1 MQQDTINQST
11 AMTNDKFNFD
21 EIVDRHGTHSVKW
34 DKCESHDI
42 IPMWVADFKAAPCII
57 DALKE
62 RLEHGIFGYA
72 NVPEEFYNSIINWF
86 QRRHNWTINRDW
98 IEYTTGVV
106 PAFDAILK
114 AVTKPG
120 ENVVVLTPVY
130 NCFFTC
136 IESNKCNTVEV
147 PLTYNDNYSYTI
159 NFKALEQALSDDN
172 THTLLF
178 CNPHNPAGRVWTK
191 NELLE
196 VNKLCIKHGV
206 TVISDEIHCEMMM
219 PGYHYTPFASI
230 SAEAQ
235 NNCITCGSPSK
246 SFNIAGLQAA
256 FITCSN
262 PTQKASIN
270 QALIDNQVY
279 SINPFGLEAFMAAY
293 NHGESWILQFN
304 EYLAGNFN
312 LMCDMMNKEL
322 PQFHITPIEG
332 TYLAWIDVTPTGMT
346 SAQVT
351 QKILDDGKV
360 LVNDGAMY
368 GKAGDGFIRINL
380 ATPRSLVKEATQR
393 IINSMKQ

>member
-1 MQQDTINQST
+1 
-11 AMTNDKFNFD
+11 MTNDKFNFD

-34 DKCESHDI
+34 DKCESNDI
-42 IPMWVADFKAAPCII
+42 IPMWVADMDFKAAPCII
-57 DALKE
+57 DAMRD

-72 NVPEEFYNSIINWF
+72 NVPEEFYTSIINWF

-106 PAFDAILK
+106 PAFDAVLK
-114 AVTKPG
+114 AITKPG

-136 IESNKCNTVEV
+136 IESNKCKTVEV
-147 PLTYNDNYSYTI
+147 PLTYNDNYAYTI
-159 NFKALEQALSDDN
+159 DFKALEQALSDNN

-191 NELLE
+191 DELLE

-262 PTQKASIN
+262 PIQKALIN
-270 QALIDNQVY
+270 QALIDNQVC

-332 TYLAWIDVTPTGMT
+332 TYLAWINVTPTGMT

-393 IINSMKQ
+393 IINAMKQ

>member
-1 MQQDTINQST
+1 
-11 AMTNDKFNFD
+11 MTNDKFNFD

-34 DKCESHDI
+34 DKCDSNDI
-42 IPMWVADFKAAPCII
+42 IPMWVADMDFKAAPCII
-57 DALKE
+57 DAMKD

-72 NVPEEFYNSIINWF
+72 NVPEEFYTSIINWF

-106 PAFDAILK
+106 PAFDAVLK
-114 AVTKPG
+114 AITKPG

-136 IESNKCNTVEV
+136 IESNKCKTVEV
-147 PLTYNDNYSYTI
+147 TLTYNDNYAYTI
-159 NFKALEQALSDDN
+159 DFKALEQALSDNN

-191 NELLE
+191 DELLE

-262 PTQKASIN
+262 TIQKALIN
-270 QALIDNQVY
+270 QALIDNQVC

-322 PQFHITPIEG
+322 PLFHITPIEG

-393 IINSMKQ
+393 IINAMKQ

>member
-1 MQQDTINQST
+1 
-11 AMTNDKFNFD
+11 MTNDKFNFD

-34 DKCESHDI
+34 DKCESNDI
-42 IPMWVADFKAAPCII
+42 IPMWVADMDFKAAPCII
-57 DALKE
+57 DAMRD

-72 NVPEEFYNSIINWF
+72 NVPEEFYTSIINWF
-86 QRRHNWTINRDW
+86 QRRHNWTINHDW

-106 PAFDAILK
+106 PAFDAVLK
-114 AVTKPG
+114 AITKPG

-136 IESNKCNTVEV
+136 IESNKCKTVEV
-147 PLTYNDNYSYTI
+147 PLTYNDNYAYTI
-159 NFKALEQALSDDN
+159 DFKALEQALSDNN

-191 NELLE
+191 DELLE

-256 FITCSN
+256 FITCSS
-262 PTQKASIN
+262 PTQKTLIN
-270 QALIDNQVY
+270 QALIDNQVC

-322 PQFHITPIEG
+322 PLFHITPIEG
-332 TYLAWIDVTPTGMT
+332 TYLAWINVTPTGMT

-393 IINSMKQ
+393 IINAMKQ

>member
-1 MQQDTINQST
+1 
-11 AMTNDKFNFD
+11 MTNDKFNFD

-34 DKCESHDI
+34 DKCDSNDI
-42 IPMWVADFKAAPCII
+42 IPMWVADMDFKAAPCII
-57 DALKE
+57 DAMKD

-72 NVPEEFYNSIINWF
+72 NVPEEFYTSIINWF

-106 PAFDAILK
+106 PAFDAVLK
-114 AVTKPG
+114 AITKPG

-136 IESNKCNTVEV
+136 IESNKCKTVEV
-147 PLTYNDNYSYTI
+147 PLTYDDNYAYTI
-159 NFKALEQALSDDN
+159 DFKALEQALSDNN

-191 NELLE
+191 DELLE

-262 PTQKASIN
+262 PIQKALIN
-270 QALIDNQVY
+270 QALIDNQVC

-322 PQFHITPIEG
+322 PLFHITPIEG

-360 LVNDGAMY
+360 LVNDGAIY

-393 IINSMKQ
+393 IINAMKQ

>member
-1 MQQDTINQST
+1 
-11 AMTNDKFNFD
+11 MTNDKFNFD

-34 DKCESHDI
+34 DKCENNDI
-42 IPMWVADFKAAPCII
+42 IPMWVADMDFKAAPCII
-57 DALKE
+57 DAMRD

-72 NVPEEFYNSIINWF
+72 NVPEEFYTSIINWF

-106 PAFDAILK
+106 PAFDAVLK
-114 AVTKPG
+114 AITKPG

-136 IESNKCNTVEV
+136 IESNKCKTVEV
-147 PLTYNDNYSYTI
+147 PLTYNDNYAYTI
-159 NFKALEQALSDDN
+159 DFKALEQALSDNN

-191 NELLE
+191 DELLE

-262 PTQKASIN
+262 PTQKTLIN
-270 QALIDNQVY
+270 QALIDNQVC

-312 LMCDMMNKEL
+312 LLCDMMNKEL

-332 TYLAWIDVTPTGMT
+332 TYLAWINVTPTGMT

-393 IINSMKQ
+393 IINAMKQ

>member
-1 MQQDTINQST
+1 
-11 AMTNDKFNFD
+11 MTNDKFNFD

-34 DKCESHDI
+34 DKCESNDI
-42 IPMWVADFKAAPCII
+42 IPMWVADMDFKAAPCII
-57 DALKE
+57 DAMRD

-72 NVPEEFYNSIINWF
+72 NVPEEFYTSIINWF

-106 PAFDAILK
+106 PAFDAVLK
-114 AVTKPG
+114 AITKPG

-136 IESNKCNTVEV
+136 IESNKCKTVEV
-147 PLTYNDNYSYTI
+147 PLTYNDNYAYTI
-159 NFKALEQALSDDN
+159 DFKALEQALSDNN

-191 NELLE
+191 DELLE

-262 PTQKASIN
+262 PIQKALIN
-270 QALIDNQVY
+270 QALIDNQVC

-322 PQFHITPIEG
+322 PLFHITPIEG

-360 LVNDGAMY
+360 LVNDGAIY

-393 IINSMKQ
+393 IINAMKQ